1 MDFSKIDTNNIET
14 NLKKLKDEI
23 EDIEKKCEDL
33 TFSNENRLN
42 ILKYYKNL
50 FEFKTHLFEYIKTE
64 KDKILQ

>member
-42 ILKYYKNL
+42 IL
-50 FEFKTHLFEYIKTE
+50 EFV
-64 KDKILQ
+64 